1 MEICLL
7 LDMNLQLGDY
17 MFLKMLSFKKIFNLR
32 RLLMHSYESLKLT
45 ILVLFLASI
54 AVLAGCGGGGGTT
67 PLINHP
73 PTITFIPNDTAFV
86 EVAYIYD
93 VNATDSDVGDILTY
107 SLTGNI
113 PEGMTI
119 DPTTGVIN
127 WTPTAGQIGDND
139 IAVEVSDNGSPV
151 ESDTQSF
158 TVIVSYAGS
167 IIGTVISDAGGPA
180 VEGSTIT
187 VVGTTLSTTTD
198 AEGNYVIDKV
208 PVGTHDVIVT
218 QSGRAT
224 SKAQSITII
233 KDQITSVDFIQKKV
247 NVPTWETE
255 PPIISTTGIA
265 EGDILSGLVTC
276 SVQVSDALDIKCI
289 FVGFDYIPG
298 ELEYDFASYDSNEIA
313 LGPIPTTYIPDGE
326 FQIVIVAYDMNYNRS
341 QLTLNI
347 TVDNGGSGAVPATPT
362 SLWPLSITFGENLGA
377 FSTGRNELFNRIGTK
392 EDPNIINL
400 PEGKTIDLNAVIK
413 VAGPDSSLYVD
424 IDWDSVVDATGY
436 KIYQKF
442 DGEAAFHCIGSTEYP
457 EFIDTDPRLSIGKKT
472 YYQVSAF
479 NGFGESAKT
488 TAEWTTPLAKFNLNL
503 VSPQNGA
510 TGVSL
515 TPTLWW
521 QPIVAVGKYQY
532 YDWYIMGKNDSYYTR
547 YGEVEN
553 KTSVVYFGE
562 PLQYLKVYEWNVD
575 YAIAYDDVYYT
586 FPEYRAVSIAGAGS
600 GSLNGAFEFTTKSEP
615 E

>member
-1 MEICLL
+1 MQSNKLLKPGILALL
-7 LDMNLQLGDY
+7 LV
-17 MFLKMLSFKKIFNLR
+17 S
-32 RLLMHSYESLKLT
+32 LT
-45 ILVLFLASI
+45 IFSGC
-54 AVLAGCGGGGGTT
+54 AGTA
-67 PLINHP
+67 PPINHP
-73 PTITFIPNDTAFV
+73 PTITSTPNTTAFV
-86 EVAYIYD
+86 DTPYIYD
-93 VNATDSDVGDILTY
+93 VEATDPDVGDILTY
-107 SLTGNI
+107 SLTGSS

-224 SKAQSITII
+224 SKVQSITII
-233 KDQITSVDFIQKKV
+233 KDQTITVDFIQKKV
-247 NVPTWETE
+247 NVPAWETE
-255 PPIISTTGIA
+255 PPTISITGIA
-265 EGDILSGLVTC
+265 EGATLSGLVTC
-276 SVQVSDALDIKCI
+276 SAQVADDSDIKCI
-289 FVGFDYIPG
+289 YVGFDYVPG
-298 ELEYDFASYDSNEIA
+298 DLGCNFESYDSNEIV
-313 LGPIPTTYIPDGE
+313 LGPIDTTTISDGE
-326 FQIVIVAYDMNYNRS
+326 FQIVIVTYDMNYNRS

-400 PEGKTIDLNAVIK
+400 PEGKTIDLDSIIK
-413 VAGPDSSLYVD
+413 VAGPDSNLFVE
-424 IDWDSVVDATGY
+424 INWDSVVDATGY
-436 KIYQKF
+436 KIYRKF
-442 DGEAAFHCIGSTEYP
+442 DGEAAYHCIGSTEYP
-457 EFIDTDPRLSIGKKT
+457 EFIDTDSRLSIGKKT

-479 NGFGESAKT
+479 NAFGESDPTA
-488 TAEWTTPLAKFNLNL
+488 AEWTIPLSKFNLNL

-515 TPTLWW
+515 TPTLQW
-521 QPIVAVGKYQY
+521 QPVEIVGDYQIY
-532 YDWYIMGKNDSYYTR
+532 NCYIMGKNDSSSTWEDVTVNETFVTYNST
-547 YGEVEN
+547 
-553 KTSVVYFGE
+553 
-562 PLQYLKVYEWNVD
+562 PLQYLKVYEWNVNF
-575 YAIAYDDVYYT
+575 AIAYDFDD
-586 FPEYRAVSIAGAGS
+586 FFDLRARAISIAGWDS
-600 GSLNGAFEFTTKSEP
+600 GSLNGAFVFTTQSE
-615 E
+615 